1 MYRVLI
7 VDDEAIIRKGLRSTI
22 EWDGLGL
29 ELCGEAHNGQE
40 ALAVIQATR
49 PNILIT
55 DIRMPGMDGITLIQ
69 TIRERGIPIKI
80 IILSGYSDYAFLKDA
95 IRLGVDGYLLKP
107 IDIDELISNI
117 KDLVNTIENEML
129 RSSQLKQGIELLRSN
144 TLNRLVA
151 NAIGLREFEE
161 KASFLEIALEGKYHL
176 CVVCASESEEETPAG
191 YSEQTVQSVL
201 QIAIQTVAGLTGIV
215 FLDLYGRVVLLLDH
229 DNKDDLLTAAAQA
242 LSAII
247 REAREQCGI
256 YLACGSGL
264 PVASIEEIWK
274 SYVHA
279 TAQFSRRIEAQ
290 EAAALE
296 GRNNTVVDRALAYV
310 AENYRDALSLKQL
323 AGILD
328 INTSYLGQ
336 IFKKTT
342 GESFTGYVNRYRVHQ
357 AKELLSHTALK
368 VYEVAQE
375 VGFTDYHYFLIIF
388 KKITGI
394 NPTDIRSQG
403 NAE

>member
-22 EWDGLGL
+22 EWDSLGL
-29 ELCGEAHNGQE
+29 ELCGEARNGNE
-40 ALAVIQATR
+40 ALDVIQATR

-161 KASFLEIALEGKYHL
+161 KASFLEITLEGKYHL
-176 CVVCASESEEETPAG
+176 CAVCAIENDEEIPAG
-191 YSEQTVQSVL
+191 YDERTVQTVL
-201 QIAIQTVAGLTGIV
+201 QIADQTMEDSAGIA
-215 FLDLYGRVVLLLDH
+215 FLDIHGRVVLLLGH
-229 DNKDDLLTAAAQA
+229 DSKDDLLAAAAQA
-242 LSAII
+242 LSTII
-247 REAREQCGI
+247 REARERCGVRI
-256 YLACGSGL
+256 ASGSGL
-264 PVASIEEIWK
+264 PVASTEEIWK
-274 SYVHA
+274 SYAHA
-279 TAQFSRRIEAQ
+279 AEQFSRRMETQ

-296 GRNNTVVDRALAYV
+296 GRNNTVVNRALTYV
-310 AENYRDALSLKQL
+310 AENYRDALSLKHL
-323 AGILD
+323 AGLLD

-342 GESFTGYVNRYRVHQ
+342 GESFTNYVNQYRIHQ
-357 AKELLSHTALK
+357 AKELLAHTALK

-388 KKITGI
+388 KKITGT
-394 NPTDIRSQG
+394 NPTDMRS
-403 NAE
+403 